1 MDLDDL
7 FIKDT
12 IFEGLYHYLTAGFAG
27 HVFKVSDHEW
37 YASASGRTIGAST
50 HTFRVEQE
58 AQAWVIQ
65 KAIEDKLE

>member
-50 HTFRVEQE
+50 HTR
-58 AQAWVIQ
+58 
-65 KAIEDKLE
+65 LE